1 MTRFIGNPFKD
12 RRSLRT
18 DSAKS
23 SMWMERCVT
32 VFFPLYPTS
41 IQPHSRSEPACP
53 TKHRCTQSRST
64 SPAPRP
70 RWVRTAHHRWRR
82 GRFRLAARS
91 EFQHLRGTFRRRQ
104 QDRVAPHHLDMRQQ
118 IAQERRLPGSGRTA
132 QKHTAHTLLKRL
144 ANPFAFLHRSLLSAF
159 ILPWV
164 VNADSMTYFPS
175 GKEESD
181 ICGYPSALPP
191 HLYKCGGRA

>member
-118 IAQERRLPGSGRTA
+118 IAHERRLPGSGRTA
-132 QKHTAHTLLKRL
+132 QKHTAHALLKRL
-144 ANPFAFLHRSLLSAF
+144 ANPFAFLPSSISPFRLHSSMGGERGQYDIFPLGERGIRHLRISVRPTPAF
-159 ILPWV
+159 
-164 VNADSMTYFPS
+164 T
-175 GKEESD
+175 
-181 ICGYPSALPP
+181 
-191 HLYKCGGRA
+191 